1 MVKAA
6 ARLWAVELNSMS
18 LLRASTRGCSPKT
31 SSQYSD
37 SDVHELI
44 DELTKVSFKAEGP
57 REELSGSRS
66 LTFKAART
74 Y

>member
-6 ARLWAVELNSMS
+6 ARLWVVEASSMS
-18 LLRASTRGCSPKT
+18 LQRTKTRGCSPKT
-31 SSQYSD
+31 GSRCSD
-37 SDVHELI
+37 NDVYELI

-66 LTFKAART
+66 LTYKAART